1 MKKSKIQLLKSGIL
15 VSFILGLTIISI
27 HASSSFKDFSMTDE
41 WNFTQKVNFPLSM
54 TSPRPSG
61 TYLVEGTLS
70 LSPFSPRLYKI
81 TADDALN
88 NFVINGKTVFL
99 NDIPI
104 ELRTN
109 YQRGFTIN
117 LSDYLH
123 NGDNHIAFTIDDR
136 GGLMGVQMYGVPKDI
151 RIICL
156 IFLWAILLPLF
167 LFRFKSFLKLP
178 KTYLLFLALAILIR
192 FAYLAVTDYDTRAH
206 DTYEHLQYI
215 EYFVNNWSLPDVGQA
230 EGGAFFHPPLYYFT
244 GAIVYTIVSWCS
256 DHHLPTIY
264 FALQILSL
272 LASVGFVFF
281 GLKTVHLAFEKFKI
295 PGTPLIQKI
304 IPVLA
309 AGLIAFWPSGIIHS
323 VRIGNDD
330 FLYFFFAGAL
340 YYLYAW
346 YLKGGRGNF
355 WWAAIFMALAII
367 TKMNGAVLLG
377 VACVILL
384 MRIIFYHS
392 ILSKEKIKEGVLAL
406 LLVFGALGFAMYP
419 SVKLSLSGERDHLY
433 VDNIDHVSKGLRV
446 GDNLENF
453 IWLDIKTFV
462 TKPFTS
468 PWEDEFGRQY
478 FLNYQGKTGLF
489 GEWRYT
495 SPLCYNTAIAISA
508 IALYMLGVVLL
519 SLWRLKKDDFL
530 QLLPLLLSAFFLA
543 ASVTYMR
550 YTFPVNI
557 DFRYILPILIPFC
570 ILFNYGLLQL
580 NQKGSTRAVGF
591 GIVMEILFMVLSV
604 LFIIGL
610 Y

>member
-340 YYLYAW
+340 YYLYA
-346 YLKGGRGNF
+346 
-355 WWAAIFMALAII
+355 
-367 TKMNGAVLLG
+367 
-377 VACVILL
+377 
-384 MRIIFYHS
+384 
-392 ILSKEKIKEGVLAL
+392 
-406 LLVFGALGFAMYP
+406 
-419 SVKLSLSGERDHLY
+419 
-433 VDNIDHVSKGLRV
+433 
-446 GDNLENF
+446 
-453 IWLDIKTFV
+453 
-462 TKPFTS
+462 
-468 PWEDEFGRQY
+468 
-478 FLNYQGKTGLF
+478 
-489 GEWRYT
+489 
-495 SPLCYNTAIAISA
+495 
-508 IALYMLGVVLL
+508 
-519 SLWRLKKDDFL
+519 
-530 QLLPLLLSAFFLA
+530 
-543 ASVTYMR
+543 
-550 YTFPVNI
+550 
-557 DFRYILPILIPFC
+557 
-570 ILFNYGLLQL
+570 
-580 NQKGSTRAVGF
+580 
-591 GIVMEILFMVLSV
+591 
-604 LFIIGL
+604 
-610 Y
+610 